1 MTKISFLL
9 EILIV
14 GLLFEDPRLGMRH
27 FFAIAVTLAPVTSEI
42 CGATGGSSVLS
53 RLHGQQHTCGL
64 VCGPKYL

>member
-27 FFAIAVTLAPVTSEI
+27 FFAIAVMVAPVTSEI
-42 CGATGGSSVLS
+42 CGATGGLQCSAAFTANNILAERVRS
-53 RLHGQQHTCGL
+53 
-64 VCGPKYL
+64 